1 MSNPIGVITEQGY
14 AAGQGLGYN
23 PFNENDL
30 KKLREK
36 ENENYFKKLREK
48 ENEDKTDKKEDDK

>member
-30 KKLREK
+30 KKLRNK
-36 ENENYFKKLREK
+36 ED
-48 ENEDKTDKKEDDK
+48 EDKNDKKEDNKYYK

>member
-30 KKLREK
+30 KKLRDK
-36 ENENYFKKLREK
+36 ESK
-48 ENEDKTDKKEDDK
+48 DKNDKKEKEDNKYYK

>member
-30 KKLREK
+30 KKLRDKESEDKNNKKEK
-36 ENENYFKKLREK
+36 EDNKYYK
-48 ENEDKTDKKEDDK
+48 

>member
-1 MSNPIGVITEQGY
+1 MSNPIGAITEQGY

-30 KKLREK
+30 KKLRDKESEDKHNKKEK
-36 ENENYFKKLREK
+36 EYNKYYK
-48 ENEDKTDKKEDDK
+48 

>member
-30 KKLREK
+30 KKLRDK
-36 ENENYFKKLREK
+36 ES
-48 ENEDKTDKKEDDK
+48 EDKNDKKEDNKYYK

>member
-30 KKLREK
+30 KKLRDK
-36 ENENYFKKLREK
+36 ENNDLKKLRNNES
-48 ENEDKTDKKEDDK
+48 EDKKDDK